1 MTDYDDYK
9 KLSIDELVKLLKNL
23 DHHYH
28 NLGETLIG
36 DIKYDEIKDYLRKK
50 DKNNPYFKHVG
61 AEIINNKVKLPYFL
75 GSQDK
80 IKDDVKILDK
90 WKKKYNNPS
99 SYLISE
105 KLDGISCLIVY
116 NNDNIKIYTR
126 GNGIYGQNITHLK
139 DIIKGLPILKTKIA
153 VRGELI
159 INKENWLKISHK
171 GSNARNIVAGFV
183 NAKTIDKEIAKYIE
197 FVVYDV
203 LDPRTKIEE
212 ALITA
217 NNYKFNVVKYI
228 IVNELKVNELYDLY
242 KTWKKESNYEID
254 GLVITHNDLYKLK
267 SGENPKYSFAF
278 KSLAIHDETIVTVK
292 DIEWN
297 VSKDKYLKPIV
308 KFDEIKLNGVKIKQ
322 ATGFNADYI
331 NKNTIGIGSK
341 IVIIRSGD
349 VIPHIKEVLSTSTNN
364 KPLFPSVP
372 YKWNGKDIILD
383 IDEKNRE
390 QDIKSYT
397 FFMKS
402 LDIKGVG
409 EGIITKL
416 YDNSF
421 DTLIKII
428 NITKADLLKIEGF
441 KDKSA
446 NNIIT
451 SLNTIKTK
459 NCLELMTASNLF
471 GRGMGEK
478 KLTLILNKYPFI
490 CNNQKKALEIKKEDI
505 ITINGMG
512 EKTSSLFITNLNE
525 FYKFYNSL
533 NIVPI
538 IETKIEKPITINNK
552 YKNNIYVFSKIRDHD
567 LEKEIKANGGTI
579 ASAVSHK
586 TTLLIVKSYDDDT
599 VKVKTA
605 RELNI
610 PIITYD
616 EFIK

>member
-139 DIIKGLPILKTKIA
+139 DIIKGLPKLKTKIA

-254 GLVITHNDLYKLK
+254 GLVITHNDLYK
-267 SGENPKYSFAF
+267 
-278 KSLAIHDETIVTVK
+278 
-292 DIEWN
+292 
-297 VSKDKYLKPIV
+297 
-308 KFDEIKLNGVKIKQ
+308 
-322 ATGFNADYI
+322 
-331 NKNTIGIGSK
+331 
-341 IVIIRSGD
+341 
-349 VIPHIKEVLSTSTNN
+349 
-364 KPLFPSVP
+364 
-372 YKWNGKDIILD
+372 
-383 IDEKNRE
+383 
-390 QDIKSYT
+390 
-397 FFMKS
+397 
-402 LDIKGVG
+402 
-409 EGIITKL
+409 
-416 YDNSF
+416 
-421 DTLIKII
+421 
-428 NITKADLLKIEGF
+428 
-441 KDKSA
+441 
-446 NNIIT
+446 
-451 SLNTIKTK
+451 
-459 NCLELMTASNLF
+459 
-471 GRGMGEK
+471 
-478 KLTLILNKYPFI
+478 
-490 CNNQKKALEIKKEDI
+490 
-505 ITINGMG
+505 
-512 EKTSSLFITNLNE
+512 
-525 FYKFYNSL
+525 
-533 NIVPI
+533 
-538 IETKIEKPITINNK
+538 
-552 YKNNIYVFSKIRDHD
+552 
-567 LEKEIKANGGTI
+567 
-579 ASAVSHK
+579 
-586 TTLLIVKSYDDDT
+586 
-599 VKVKTA
+599 
-605 RELNI
+605 
-610 PIITYD
+610 
-616 EFIK
+616 